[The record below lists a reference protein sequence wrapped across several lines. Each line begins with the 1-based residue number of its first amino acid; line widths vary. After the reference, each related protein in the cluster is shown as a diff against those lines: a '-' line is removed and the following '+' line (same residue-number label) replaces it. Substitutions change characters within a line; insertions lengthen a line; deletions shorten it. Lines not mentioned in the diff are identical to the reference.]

1 MIKKRSTQTKV
12 VKEVKGREDMPS
24 QPKFNWSM
32 VAVVAALAGV
42 LLIVN
47 TFRSKSDDF
56 KNKTIP
62 AAIKKVLNSPGTK
75 FEVTAVKETNGVYE
89 FQLKMAEQTYTS
101 YISKDGKLLFTSG
114 VKLDEVGKTPAAS
127 TTQAQTKLT
136 VKDLKKVDKATLT
149 AFVVANCPY
158 GIQTQRVYKKVLEEV
173 PSMAESLKIK
183 YIGAIEN
190 GKITAMHGDEEA
202 KENLKQICIRDEQ
215 PALYWPYVN
224 CYMQE
229 GKTDACLTS
238 AEVDVAM
245 LTACTEDPKRGNA
258 FAQKDFDLANKF
270 KVSGSPTL
278 LLNDQQIVS
287 EFDFGGRVPNAIK
300 ALVCGGSTT
309 PADYCSKD
317 ISTKEVA
324 VSMSITDDA
333 APAAAGGAATGTAA
347 GCAPATPAQ

>member
-12 VKEVKGREDMPS
+12 VKAVAGMEDMPS
-24 QPKFNWSM
+24 QPKLNWSM

-62 AAIKKVLNSPGTK
+62 AAIKKVLNSPDTK
-75 FEVTAVKETNGVYE
+75 FEVTSVKETNGVYE
-89 FQLKMAEQTYTS
+89 FKLKMAEQTYTS
-101 YISKDGKLLFTSG
+101 YITKDGKMLFTSG
-114 VKLDEVGKTPAAS
+114 VKLDEIGKTPAAS
-127 TTQAQTKLT
+127 ATQAQTKLT
-136 VKDLKKVDKATLT
+136 LKDLKKVDKATLT

-158 GIQTQRVYKKVLEEV
+158 GLQTQRVYKKVLEEA
-173 PSMAESLKIK
+173 PSMIDSLKVK
-183 YIGAIEN
+183 YIGSIVN
-190 GKITAMHGDEEA
+190 GKITSMHGDEEA

-215 PALYWPYVN
+215 AALYWPYVN

-229 GKTDACLTS
+229 GKTDACLSS
-238 AEVDVAM
+238 AGVDVAM
-245 LTACTEDPKRGNA
+245 MTACTEDPKRGNA

-270 KVSGSPTL
+270 KVGGSPTL

-300 ALVCGGSTT
+300 TLVCGGSKT

-324 VSMSITDDA
+324 VSMSITDEA
-333 APAAAGGAATGTAA
+333 ASTGGTTNSAA